1 MSIAGVL
8 ILTIGQNVDE
18 ARHIENLRTI
28 YNHLNQLIPLDKL
41 LFQTNKNAAAS
52 TSTEDVLQINNQLI
66 LIDKIKDKLGN
77 PFLPKFL
84 VVFDDVWNADA
95 MKPYRELALFCLVM
109 SRMRNILQQE
119 HFAAV
124 KKVREHKWT
133 SLIMD
138 K

>member
-41 LFQTNKNAAAS
+41 LFQTNKNDAS
-52 TSTEDVLQINNQLI
+52 NSIEEDSQINSKLI
-66 LIDKIKDKLGN
+66 LIHKIKGKLEN
-77 PFLPKFL
+77 PFLLKFL
-84 VVFDDVWNADA
+84 IVFDDVWNADA
-95 MKPYRELALFCLVM
+95 MKLYRELALFCLVM
-109 SRMRNILQQE
+109 SRMRNILQE
-119 HFAAV
+119 FPAV

>member
-41 LFQTNKNAAAS
+41 LFQTNKNAAS

-66 LIDKIKDKLGN
+66 LIDKIKGKLGN

-109 SRMRNILQQE
+109 SRMRNILQE
-119 HFAAV
+119 FPAV

>member
-28 YNHLNQLIPLDKL
+28 YNHLNQLIPLNKL
-41 LFQTNKNAAAS
+41 LFQTNKNAAS

-109 SRMRNILQQE
+109 SRMRNILQE
-119 HFAAV
+119 FPAV

>member
-18 ARHIENLRTI
+18 ARHIENLCTI
-28 YNHLNQLIPLDKL
+28 YDYLNQLIPLDKL
-41 LFQTNKNAAAS
+41 LFQTNKNAAS
-52 TSTEDVLQINNQLI
+52 TSTEEISQINNKFI

-109 SRMRNILQQE
+109 SRMRNILQE
-119 HFAAV
+119 FPAV

>member
-41 LFQTNKNAAAS
+41 LFQTNKNAAS
-52 TSTEDVLQINNQLI
+52 TSTEDVLQMNNQLI

-109 SRMRNILQQE
+109 SRMRNILQE
-119 HFAAV
+119 FPAV

>member
-41 LFQTNKNAAAS
+41 LFQTNKNAAS

-109 SRMRNILQQE
+109 SRMRNILQE
-119 HFAAV
+119 FPAV

>member
-28 YNHLNQLIPLDKL
+28 YNHLNQLIPLYKL
-41 LFQTNKNAAAS
+41 LFQTNKNAAS

-109 SRMRNILQQE
+109 SRMRNILQE
-119 HFAAV
+119 FPAV

>member
-41 LFQTNKNAAAS
+41 LFQTNKNAAS

-109 SRMRNILQQE
+109 SRMRNILQE
-119 HFAAV
+119 FPAV
-124 KKVREHKWT
+124 KNVREHKWT

>member
-41 LFQTNKNAAAS
+41 LFQTNKNADS
-52 TSTEDVLQINNQLI
+52 TSIEEISQINNQFI
-66 LIDKIKDKLGN
+66 LIDNIKDKLGN

-109 SRMRNILQQE
+109 SRMRNILQE
-119 HFAAV
+119 FPAV